1 MTDNPTKES
10 HMFRSSTLL
19 ALAFAVSAFPL
30 TSHAQTNATTGAVF
44 VMTNNA
50 SNNQVIAYTRNADG
64 TLTGRHSFATGGRGS
79 GGLTDPLASQGSLT
93 LTQDHSFLLAVNAGS
108 GDISVFHVSGA
119 TLTLLGTTPCGGS
132 EPVAVASQG
141 HLVYVVNAGGTSNV
155 SGFHLTSTGALKP
168 IPHSTT
174 FLTTGNSGAASL
186 AFGPDGQTLLVT
198 EKLTGNI
205 DGFSIQ
211 ANGTLGPIVVN
222 PSAGPGLFGV
232 VFAPNGT
239 AIATETGPSGA
250 TNASAVS
257 SYANSAGTLSVISAS
272 VPTLAAATCWHVVT
286 PNGKFLYASSPG
298 TGTISGF
305 SIGSTGTLTPVDG
318 TILAT
323 LPSGSSNLDIAV
335 SADGKYLYTTDS
347 GSGSVS
353 VFGVN
358 ADGTITTLTGVSG
371 LAIEAGYN
379 GIAAF

>member
-1 MTDNPTKES
+1 MTDNSTKES
-10 HMFRSSTLL
+10 NMFRSSTLL
-19 ALAFAVSAFPL
+19 ALTLALSAFPL
-30 TSHAQTNATTGAVF
+30 SSHGQSSTSTGAVF

-50 SNNQVIAYTRNADG
+50 SSNQVIAYTRNADG

-108 GDISVFHVSGA
+108 GDISVFQVSGA
-119 TLTLLGTTPCGGS
+119 TLTLVGTTPCGGS
-132 EPVAVASQG
+132 EPVAIAQQG

-174 FLTTGNSGAASL
+174 FLTTGNSGASSL
-186 AFGPDGQTLLVT
+186 AFSPDGQTLLVT

-211 ANGTLGPIVVN
+211 PNGTLGPIVVN
-222 PSAGPGLFGV
+222 ASAGPGLFGV
-232 VFAPNGT
+232 LFAPNGT
-239 AIATETGPSGA
+239 AITTETGPSGA

-257 SYANSAGTLSVISAS
+257 SYANSGGTLSVVSAS

-286 PNGKFLYASSPG
+286 PNGKFLYTSNPG

-305 SIGSTGTLTPVDG
+305 SIGSTGTLTPVDA

-323 LPSGSSNLDIAV
+323 LPSGSANLDIAV
-335 SADGKYLYTTDS
+335 SSDGKYLYTIDS
-347 GSGSVS
+347 GTGSVS
-353 VFGVN
+353 VLAIN
-358 ADGTITTLTGVSG
+358 ADGTVTTLTGVTG
-371 LAIEAGYN
+371 LATEAGYN